1 MMAGREKA
9 LTLELLSVIDA
20 RSDITQRH
28 LAARLG
34 VALGLAN
41 SYLRRCV
48 HKGLIKIIQA
58 PANRYLYY
66 LTPQGFAEKGRLTAE
81 YITSSFDFYRSA
93 GHSVMQALR
102 DAETRGAR
110 RVLFVGISELAEI
123 ALVRSQDIQLEIIGT
138 YAPNATRSEYL
149 GRPVW
154 SGSLPR
160 QQFDVVML
168 TALKD
173 CGPLYFEI
181 ARQLDSAQIYVP
193 DLIKGMIA
201 VQLSESKGAP

>member
-1 MMAGREKA
+1 MAGREKA